1 MHPAYPAAPPRK
13 KVQRRAALVRWL
25 AVSFPRRRARA
36 LAAGLVLAALAG
48 CSSPGTRVVFDLD
61 ADYGA
66 PGRFYDAPWP
76 SDLRTT
82 DGHPDTAGW
91 PNPRQIALLEDLKT
105 NLAQAKGFPVMPV
118 AWMRFTAPLPA
129 QDLDTTIAAS
139 PSSPILLVE
148 LATGRLVPVVAETL
162 PLDDYTMPDTLAI
175 APRPG
180 FVLRPQASYA
190 FVVLRSLGDAAGKR
204 LDVPAALASLAHGHT
219 PSGTHGAAA
228 KALYAPL
235 WPVLR
240 GLGIDP
246 SEVAAATVFT
256 TGDVVAETA
265 ALSEALLGKY
275 PLTIDGLQ
283 IDPDDGAA
291 HPDFCELVGTI
302 SYPQFQHGTPP
313 FNTEGLFD
321 SADGGLPSKQRDET
335 AQVVITIP
343 KGAAMPAG
351 GWPLVVYWHGSGGD
365 PAQVVDRGAPSEPAK
380 GYGPAHVLSPHGFAM
395 AASALPLNPQRLPG
409 ASDTAYLNLQNL
421 AAFRDTF
428 RQGVIEQRMFIAALR
443 ALTIP
448 ASVVA
453 GCGLS
458 GTQKIDATALFGMGQ
473 SMGGMYTNMIVA
485 TEPALRGAVPTGAG
499 GFWSYFI
506 LHTSVIQGAP
516 QLLAAVLGTDP
527 PTFVHPGIALFEA
540 ASEPAEPMVYMP
552 RLGARPLPGYPVRP
566 VYEPVGKD
574 DSYFPMVV
582 YDAVALAYQHREA
595 GDVVWPTMQDALGLE
610 GLDGILDYPVAND
623 RTSEAGGDY
632 TGVVVQYA
640 GDGQHDSHSIFSQLD
655 AVKYQYG
662 CFFETLLA
670 TGTATV
676 PAPAPLGTPCPR

>member
-1 MHPAYPAAPPRK
+1 MP
-13 KVQRRAALVRWL
+13 L
-25 AVSFPRRRARA
+25 PRRLPRLR
-36 LAAGLVLAALAG
+36 AAGLLVAALAG
-48 CSSPGTRVVFDLD
+48 CSSPGTRVAFDLD
-61 ADYGA
+61 ADYAA
-66 PGRFYDAPWP
+66 PGHFYDAPWP

-82 DGHPDTAGW
+82 DGHPDVAGW
-91 PNPRQIALLEDLKT
+91 PDPRGIALLEDLKT
-105 NLAQAKGFPVMPV
+105 NLAEARGFPVMPV
-118 AWMRFTAPLPA
+118 AWMRFSAPLAA
-129 QDLDTTIAAS
+129 QDLDTTLAAA
-139 PSSPILLVE
+139 PSAPILLVE
-148 LATGRLVPVVAETL
+148 LPTARLLPVVAETL
-162 PLDDYTMPDTLAI
+162 PLDDYTAPNTLAI

-180 FVLRPQASYA
+180 IVLRPETSYA
-190 FVVLRSLGDAAGKR
+190 FVVLRRLGDAAGHA
-204 LDVPAALASLAHGHT
+204 LGVPDALAALAHGHA
-219 PSGTHGAAA
+219 PSGAHGAAA
-228 KALYAPL
+228 KPLFAPL
-235 WPVLR
+235 WPALR
-240 GLGIDP
+240 GLGVAP

-256 TGDVVAETA
+256 TGDAVAETA
-265 ALSEALLGKY
+265 ALSDALVAKY
-275 PLTIDGLQ
+275 PLTIDGLR

-302 SYPQFQHGTPP
+302 TYPQFQHGTPP
-313 FNTEGLFD
+313 FDSGGLFD
-321 SADGGLPSKQRDET
+321 RDDGGLPSKQRDET
-335 AQVVITIP
+335 APVVITLP

-351 GWPLVVYWHGSGGD
+351 GWPLVFYWHGSGGD
-365 PAQVVDRGAPSEPAK
+365 PAQVVDRGAPSEPQK

-395 AASALPLNPQRLPG
+395 AASALPLNPERLPG

-428 RQGVIEQRMFIAALR
+428 RQGVIEQRMFVAALR
-443 ALTIP
+443 GLTIP

-458 GTQKIDATALFGMGQ
+458 GPQKFDAGALFGMGQ

-485 TEPALRGAVPTGAG
+485 TEPALRAAVPTGAG

-527 PTFVHPGIALFEA
+527 PTFVHPAMALFEA
-540 ASEPAEPMVYMP
+540 ASEPSEPMVYMP
-552 RLGARPLPGYPVRP
+552 RLGARPLPGHPVRP

-574 DSYFPMVV
+574 DSYFPTVV

-595 GDVVWPTMQDALGLE
+595 GDVVWPTMQDALALE
-610 GLDGILDYPVAND
+610 GLGGIVDYPVRDD

-662 CFFETLLA
+662 CFFATMLA